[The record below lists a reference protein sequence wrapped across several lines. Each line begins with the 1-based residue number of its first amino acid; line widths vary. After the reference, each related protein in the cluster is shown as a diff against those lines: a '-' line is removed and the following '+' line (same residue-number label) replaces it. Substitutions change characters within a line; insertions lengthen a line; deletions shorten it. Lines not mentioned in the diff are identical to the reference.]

1 MHIIKRGLLGLSVLA
16 AVGGTTGGLLAA
28 QAGAS
33 PTRGPEVIRSTQY
46 QVGASDSVG
55 PFTGHGTVRTAGN
68 VTDIA
73 SAMKD
78 PPNSNRHL
86 LVDSTGSFT
95 VLTTGG
101 TQGPFSMND
110 QTCAVR
116 FSIKGIDANIVKG
129 TGAYRHATGD
139 FKANVVV
146 SGYTQRLKD
155 GSCDQSNND
164 PPAFSTTSVVAVG
177 FINLH

>member
-1 MHIIKRGLLGLSVLA
+1 MARSVPSPAMGRSYRRQRDRHRLGNEGS
-16 AVGGTTGGLLAA
+16 A
-28 QAGAS
+28 QQQPPSPGRFHRIVHGADH
-33 PTRGPEVIRSTQY
+33 R
-46 QVGASDSVG
+46 
-55 PFTGHGTVRTAGN
+55 
-68 VTDIA
+68 
-73 SAMKD
+73 
-78 PPNSNRHL
+78 
-86 LVDSTGSFT
+86 
-95 VLTTGG
+95 G

-164 PPAFSTTSVVAVG
+164 PPAFSTTNVVAVG